1 MLNENT
7 KLKKSVENKVLT
19 KFKRDLFEKGH
30 EIERVMKELENK
42 CNEIVIKGNKE
53 LKAREYEKV

>member
-1 MLNENT
+1 M
-7 KLKKSVENKVLT
+7 T
-19 KFKRDLFEKGH
+19 KFKRVLFEKGH

-42 CNEIVIKGNKE
+42 CNGIVIKGNKE